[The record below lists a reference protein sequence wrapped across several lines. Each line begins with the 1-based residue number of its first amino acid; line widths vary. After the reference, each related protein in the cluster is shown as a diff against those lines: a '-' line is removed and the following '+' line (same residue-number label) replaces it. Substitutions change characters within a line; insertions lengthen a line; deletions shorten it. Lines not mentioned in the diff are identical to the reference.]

1 MSRLRYSLRY
11 LMGLVGACAVAA
23 AFVGKVGVG
32 VATRTWAAAACTSAA
47 ACLLVAVMPSL
58 RRRVRVMP
66 VLLGAVAASSLAGW
80 LVIAAYSLD
89 VAEIRQ
95 EAAEVGQHLPDKL
108 APPAP
113 AAVQL
118 YWAATAAGAMTGVL
132 LAGSASWLCT
142 ERERRRI
149 HRP

>member
-1 MSRLRYSLRY
+1 MFRLRYSLRY
-11 LMGLVGACAVAA
+11 LMGVVGAFAVAS
-23 AFVGKVGVG
+23 AFVGKVGVS
-32 VATRTWAAAACTSAA
+32 VAATTWVVAACTSAA
-47 ACLLVAVMPSL
+47 ACLLVAVLPSL
-58 RRRVRVMP
+58 RGRVRVVP

-95 EAAEVGQHLPDKL
+95 EAAEVGQRLPLKL
-108 APPAP
+108 RPPAP
-113 AAVQL
+113 AAVDL
-118 YWAATAAGAMTGVL
+118 YWSATAAGAMTGVL

-142 ERERRRI
+142 RRARSRI